1 MAVERQGQ
9 CLNPN
14 ISLAGRQSELMLS
27 IFG

>member
-14 ISLAGRQSELMLS
+14 ISLAGGQSELRLS